1 MSKLPGLSEI
11 RWSLTPRH
19 DTQAESDEEPA
30 GPTEDTPTPCKSKD
44 GETDILSKQEESR
57 FLPGEGAKLDL
68 MGLLFDSER
77 REGIDLDIFPDTVLL
92 IPVAVFRNVGFLI
105 RLQQCS
111 LQVRDRW
118 TYHRVLVFW

>member
-1 MSKLPGLSEI
+1 
-11 RWSLTPRH
+11 
-19 DTQAESDEEPA
+19 
-30 GPTEDTPTPCKSKD
+30 
-44 GETDILSKQEESR
+44 
-57 FLPGEGAKLDL
+57 

-77 REGIDLDIFPDTVLL
+77 GEGIDLDIFPDTVLL

-118 TYHRVLVFW
+118 TYHRVLVNW